1 MRLLIINPGSTST
14 KVAIFEDGKQTA
26 AETLRHATELISQF
40 PTVYDQ
46 LEFRTA
52 AVTAFLVSC
61 GNPALDGVVGRG
73 GLLPP
78 MPSGVYE
85 VDDALVDKLRH
96 PMGQHASNLGGLIA
110 RNIAKERGLR
120 AFIADSV
127 TTDELAPLARYSGH
141 PIIPRIS
148 IFHALNQKS
157 VARRAASD
165 MGRRY
170 EEVNFIVC
178 HLGGGVSV
186 GAHKAGMVVDVANAL
201 DGEGPFAPERAGT
214 LPITGLIELCYSGRY
229 THAEA
234 RKLLTG
240 GGGFVAH
247 LGTNSGQKL
256 SEMVDAGDEHAILIE
271 KAFVYGVAKEV
282 GRMAAVLEGRVDAI
296 LITGGL
302 AYSARICS
310 LIEERVSPLAKVL
323 RYPGEDEMM
332 ALAEA
337 GARALGK
344 APTKS
349 V

>member
-14 KVAIFEDGKQTA
+14 KVAIFEDGKQTS
-26 AETLRHATELISQF
+26 AETLRHASELIAQY

-46 LEFRTA
+46 LDFRTG
-52 AVTAFLVSC
+52 AVTAFLGSC
-61 GNPALDGVVGRG
+61 GNPKLDGVVGRG

-85 VDDALVDKLRH
+85 VDDELVEKLRH

-110 RNIAKERGLR
+110 KKVAEERGLR

-127 TTDELAPLARYSGH
+127 TTDELGPLARYSGH
-141 PIIPRIS
+141 PMIPRIS

-157 VARRAASD
+157 VARRVAAD
-165 MGRRY
+165 LGRRY
-170 EEVNFIVC
+170 DEVNLIVC

-186 GAHKAGMVVDVANAL
+186 GAHRAGKVVDVANAL

-214 LPITGLIELCYSGRY
+214 LPLTGLVELCYSGRY

-256 SEMVDAGDEHAILIE
+256 SEMVDAGDEHAALIE

-282 GRMAAVLEGRVDAI
+282 GRMAVVLEGRVDAI
-296 LITGGL
+296 AITGGL

-310 LIEERVSPLAKVL
+310 LIEERVSPVAKVL

-344 APTKS
+344 
-349 V
+349 VC